1 MQDNHDNHPL
11 DLSYLTEMVG
21 HNPEFMIEV
30 FDTFIEQ
37 TPFYLA
43 ELEDA
48 LSVKNWDKVGNCAH
62 KIKPTFSYV
71 GRNDVKDFVQ
81 AIEHNARNQLA
92 VAQIVTDVERLKE
105 ILVQI
110 YAQLEVAK
118 KDIQSKIID

>member
-1 MQDNHDNHPL
+1 MQENHDNHPL
-11 DLSYLTEMVG
+11 DLSYLKEMVG

-48 LSVKNWDKVGNCAH
+48 LSSENWDNVGNCAH

-71 GRNDVKDFVQ
+71 GRSDVKDFVQ
-81 AIEHNARNQLA
+81 SIEDNARNQIA
-92 VAQIVTDVERLKE
+92 VEQIPADVECLKAL
-105 ILVQI
+105 LVEI

-118 KDIQSKIID
+118 NEIQSN

>member
-1 MQDNHDNHPL
+1 MQDNYGNHPL

-48 LSVKNWDKVGNCAH
+48 LSNENWDKVADCAH
-62 KIKPTFSYV
+62 KIKPTFTYV
-71 GRNDVKDFVQ
+71 GRDDVKDFVQ
-81 AIEHNARNQLA
+81 NIEHNARNQVA
-92 VAQIVTDVERLKE
+92 VEQVSSDVERLKE
-105 ILVQI
+105 LLQHV
-110 YAQLEVAK
+110 YAQIELAK
-118 KDIQSKIID
+118 KEIQAKL

>member
-1 MQDNHDNHPL
+1 MQDNYDNHPL

-48 LSVKNWDKVGNCAH
+48 ISRENWDKVGNCAH
-62 KIKPTFSYV
+62 KIKPTFSYI
-71 GRNDVKDFVQ
+71 GRNDVKDFVHT
-81 AIEHNARNQLA
+81 IEHNARNKIA
-92 VAQIVTDVERLKE
+92 VEQIAVDFERLKAF
-105 ILVQI
+105 LVEI
-110 YAQLEVAK
+110 YAQLEAAR
-118 KDIQSKIID
+118 KDIQSKM

>member
-48 LSVKNWDKVGNCAH
+48 LSNENWDKVGNCAH

-71 GRNDVKDFVQ
+71 GRNDVKDFVHS
-81 AIEHNARNQLA
+81 IEHNARNQIDLE
-92 VAQIVTDVERLKE
+92 QIPADVERLKGL
-105 ILVQI
+105 LVHI
-110 YAQLEVAK
+110 YAQLEMAK
-118 KDIQSKIID
+118 KEIQSKL